1 MRCIDGDI
9 GARHFGVGQPG
20 RRDLV
25 EAGDGRVRRSASIEL
40 PRGVGLLVVRR
51 GNDEGARFPLETPE
65 TTVGRHP
72 DSDVFLDDI
81 TVSRK
86 HAVFV
91 TEGQVTTVRDAGS
104 LNGTYVNRSGSTRPS
119 WPAATRC
126 RSASSSWSTSGGR
139 ASERRSAL
147 SARSYLSIGDVLTL
161 LRQEFPDVT
170 ISKIR
175 FLESQGLVNPERT
188 PRVTASSTSTTSSAC
203 VGSSANSASTSCPS
217 R

>member
-1 MRCIDGDI
+1 MVTSSADTSVGVSPVDDVADA
-9 GARHFGVGQPG
+9 GEASAGVGQ
-20 RRDLV
+20 L
-25 EAGDGRVRRSASIEL
+25 EL

-104 LNGTYVNRSGSTRPS
+104 LNGTYVNRERIDEATLASGDEVQV
-119 WPAATRC
+119 
-126 RSASSSWSTSGGR
+126 GKFK
-139 ASERRSAL
+139 L
-147 SARSYLSIGDVLTL
+147 VYLRGAG
-161 LRQEFPDVT
+161 E
-170 ISKIR
+170 
-175 FLESQGLVNPERT
+175 
-188 PRVTASSTSTTSSAC
+188 
-203 VGSSANSASTSCPS
+203 
-217 R
+217 